1 MDGLLKLKTE
11 KLFTILTVYF
21 SSLICNFIYLF
32 IFIVGEVNRLELELQ
47 RVQKENLK
55 NENLQ
60 NSEEY
65 TSNGESKPEDY
76 VNKLEAEIQN
86 LKSKLYSC

>member
-1 MDGLLKLKTE
+1 M
-11 KLFTILTVYF
+11 YF
-21 SSLICNFIYLF
+21 II
-32 IFIVGEVNRLELELQ
+32 GEVNRLELELQ

-60 NSEEY
+60 NSDEY

-76 VNKLEAEIQN
+76 VNKLEAEIQS
-86 LKSKLYSC
+86 LKSKIYIIAFF